1 MKARPNKIIKP
12 PRWADWFLEWYCRRD
27 LLEEIQ
33 GDAYELFDRT
43 AQTNVIK
50 ARLQF
55 VWNVLRFFRLRNV
68 KKIKQTRSN
77 NLTDMLKNY
86 LIVGIRN
93 ALRTRM
99 TSSINVVG
107 LSLGVGIAIAVFIIM
122 DFMLHIDGFH
132 ENKKRIY
139 QITSL
144 VDDKRA
150 VRDWGDTPFM
160 LGPSLKND
168 NPAIETA
175 VRVEFNGG
183 AVRYNETVF
192 NESIWFVDADFMKIF
207 SFPTV
212 KGNGRALSSKN
223 SVIISEDIAD
233 KYFGTTDP
241 INQVL
246 SIKFGNGVKEDVT
259 VAAVVKLPD
268 NSGIRFKILMPME
281 AFESLNLKD
290 INDWGSLADATF
302 IMLQEG
308 RSINDIG
315 NTSQYQALHNSASPE
330 WKIEGF
336 TMNPFETMAL
346 RSNEVVNAITYSASP
361 TGIWSLGAIATML
374 LLLACFNYMNV
385 AVATVT
391 TRLKEIGIRKAIGS
405 QRKEIIQQFLTENF
419 LLCFISIG
427 LGGILAAA
435 FFLPGFNSLF
445 PFTIP
450 FAVSSGP
457 LGFYFFFGLLL
468 FVGLVSG
475 AYPAVYISSFT
486 PIKIFN
492 GREKFSQRSLFSRIL
507 LTMQFVIAFTTIVG
521 AFVFID
527 NAVYQRNKD
536 WGYGHSRVIVVPVAD
551 RIQYLALRDKVKAS
565 NNFESIAGTATP
577 IGKKDVEVSFD
588 HLQQR
593 IHTVFYQV
601 DFDYLETMDLRFKEG
616 RSFDRTIQ
624 SDQTESVIVNEAFVS
639 AMGWDKPLNKDFEFE
654 GRKRYVVGVVRDFHY
669 NGFYEVIGPA
679 LFTITEE
686 DKFRY
691 LAVKT
696 GKNNFFDAENELKK
710 FWREI
715 APDDP
720 YLGYRQDS
728 VFDLFNNDN
737 NSNIKLLS
745 FISATAVIL
754 ACLGLYGL
762 VAYNIT
768 RRLKEFSVRKVFGAN
783 IRHIFGLMNRDYVWI
798 LTIAFA
804 LGAPAGFYLINALI
818 HQIYPE
824 PKGTTP
830 LPFMIAVGLMAVTV
844 AITIGSQLSRV
855 IRENPAKTLRND

>member
-1 MKARPNKIIKP
+1 MNVRQEHRKTP
-12 PRWADWFLEWYCRRD
+12 PQWADRFLEWYCRTD

-33 GDAYELFDRT
+33 GDAYELFYRT
-43 AQTNVIK
+43 VDQNK
-50 ARLQF
+50 RRARLQF
-55 VWNVLRFFRLRNV
+55 IWNVLRFFRPRNFRKY
-68 KKIKQTRSN
+68 KKTRSTYS
-77 NLTDMLKNY
+77 TDMLKNY
-86 LIVGIRN
+86 FIVGIRN
-93 ALRTRM
+93 AMRTRL

-122 DFMLHIDGFH
+122 DFMLHVDGFH
-132 ENKKRIY
+132 VNKARIY
-139 QITSL
+139 QVTSL

-150 VRDWGDTPFM
+150 IRDWGDTPFM
-160 LGPSLKND
+160 LGPTLKND
-168 NPAIETA
+168 NAAVETS
-175 VRVEFNGG
+175 VRVEFSGG

-192 NESIWFVDADFMKIF
+192 NESIWFVDNDFMKMF
-207 SFPTV
+207 SFPVV
-212 KGNGRALSSKN
+212 KGNGFTTSKN
-223 SVIISEDIAD
+223 SMIISEDIAE

-241 INQVL
+241 LNQVF

-259 VAAVVKLPD
+259 VAAVVRLPED
-268 NSGIRFKILMPME
+268 SGIRFKILMTME
-281 AFESLNLKD
+281 AYESLKIKD
-290 INDWGSLADATF
+290 INNWGSLTDATF
-302 IMLQEG
+302 IMLYEG
-308 RSINDIG
+308 HSINELG
-315 NTSQYQALHNSASPE
+315 NTGKYRTLHNSVSPE

-336 TMNPFETMAL
+336 TMNPFQTMAS
-346 RSNEVVNAITYSASP
+346 RSNEVINAITYSASP
-361 TGIWSLGAIATML
+361 TGVWSLGIIATML
-374 LLLACFNYMNV
+374 LVLACFNYMNV

-427 LGGILAAA
+427 LGGVLAAA

-450 FAVSSGP
+450 FSLSSGP
-457 LGFYFFFGLLL
+457 LAFYFFFGLLL
-468 FVGLVSG
+468 FVGLLSG
-475 AYPAVYISSFT
+475 AYPAIYISSFT

-507 LTMQFVIAFTTIVG
+507 LTMQFVLAFTTIVG

-551 RIQYLALRDKVKAS
+551 RSQYLALRDKVKAS
-565 NNFESIAGTATP
+565 NNFESLAGAANP
-577 IGKKDVEVSFD
+577 IGKRNVEVSFD

-593 IHTVFYQV
+593 IHTVYYQV
-601 DFDYLETMDLRFKEG
+601 DFNYLETMDVRFREG

-624 SDQTESVIVNEAFVS
+624 SDQTESAIVNESFVS
-639 AMGWDKPLNKDFEFE
+639 AMGWTDPLSKDFEFE
-654 GRKRYVVGVVRDFHY
+654 GKKRYVIGVVKDFHY
-669 NGFYEVIGPA
+669 NGFYEAIGPA
-679 LFTITEE
+679 LFTITDE
-686 DKFRY
+686 DKFRF

-696 GKNNFFDAENELKK
+696 GRDNFFTSEDELKK
-710 FWREI
+710 TWHEV

-728 VFDLFNNDN
+728 VFDSFNNDN

-745 FISATAVIL
+745 FISAAAVIL

-762 VAYNIT
+762 VSYNIT

-783 IRHIFGLMNRDYVWI
+783 TRQIFGLMNKDYVWI
-798 LTIAFA
+798 LTSAFA
-804 LGAPAGFYLINALI
+804 IGAPAGFYLINLI
-818 HQIYPE
+818 INQIYPD

-830 LPFMIAVGLMAVTV
+830 SPFLVAVGLMAVTV
-844 AITIGSQLSRV
+844 AITIGSQLNRV
-855 IRENPAKTLRND
+855 IRENPATTLRND